1 MLFVYNILNKEGY
14 RKIAQ
19 NIKLSY
25 TTAYSVNCR
34 EEEFLME
41 KIWLDHYEPG
51 VPHTIDYPAQSLYQ
65 LFLKATETYSEKP
78 AVYFMGRELTY
89 AELASQ
95 VNSMASA
102 LAELG
107 VKKGDRVA
115 IHLPNSTQFPIAF
128 FAAHALGAIVV
139 PCNPLYVAREM
150 EYQLKDSGAETIIT
164 LTRFYEMIKG
174 IQPNTNLN
182 NIIVSNIKDYFPGF
196 LSFLYTV
203 AKEKKEGDRVKV
215 APEDLSFTGLINK
228 HSGKKPPAVDV
239 GPHDRAV
246 FLYTGGTTGVS
257 KGAVLQHRN
266 LVANCFQVKS
276 WCTDYRDGQEV
287 VLGVLPFF
295 HSYGLSTILNL
306 GLLNGAKLVLLPR
319 FVLEDVLKTI
329 DKQKPTLFPGVPT
342 IYVAINNSAN
352 VHKYDLQSIRICI
365 SGAAPLPVE
374 VQQQFEKNTG
384 GRLVEGYGLSETS
397 PVTHANPVYGKR
409 KPGSIGLPMPDTEF
423 KIVDVET
430 GEKELPI
437 GEVGEICLRGPQVM
451 EGYLNMP
458 DENANSLRDGWF
470 YTGDIGKADDEGYA
484 YIVDRKKDM
493 VIAGGF
499 NIYPRDVE
507 EVLYTHPK
515 IMEAAVAGINDPYR
529 GETLK
534 AYIVLKEGDSMTE
547 EEVTEYCK
555 ANLAAYK
562 VPKLVEFRDELPK
575 TMIGKILRR
584 TLREEEEKKSSL

>member
-1 MLFVYNILNKEGY
+1 
-14 RKIAQ
+14 
-19 NIKLSY
+19 
-25 TTAYSVNCR
+25 
-34 EEEFLME
+34 ME
-41 KIWLDHYEPG
+41 KVWLEHYEPE
-51 VPHTIDYPAQSLYQ
+51 VPPSIDYPSQSLYQ
-65 LFLKATETYSEKP
+65 LFQKAAQTYKQQP
-78 AVYFMGRELTY
+78 AVHFMGRELNY
-89 AELASQ
+89 GELATQ
-95 VNSMASA
+95 VESMASA
-102 LAELG
+102 LTELG
-107 VKKGDRVA
+107 VTKGDRVA

-128 FAAHALGAIVV
+128 FAAHAIGAVVV

-164 LTRFYEMIKG
+164 LTRFYKMVKE
-174 IQPNTNLN
+174 IQPNTNLK
-182 NIIVSNIKDYFPGF
+182 NIIVANIKDYFPGF

-203 AKEKKEGDRVKV
+203 AKEKKEGDRVEI
-215 APEDLSFTGLINK
+215 AAEDYKFTDLIK
-228 HSGKKPPAVDV
+228 QHEGKKPPAVEV
-239 GPHDRAV
+239 LPQDRAV

-266 LVANCFQVKS
+266 LVANMFQVKS
-276 WCTDYRDGQEV
+276 WCTDYQDGKEV
-287 VLGVLPFF
+287 ALGVLPFF
-295 HSYGLSTILNL
+295 HSYGLTTVLNL

-319 FVLEDVLKTI
+319 FVLEDVLKNI

-342 IYVAINNSAN
+342 IYVAINNAADLS
-352 VHKYDLQSIRICI
+352 KYDIKSIRICI

-409 KPGSIGLPMPDTEF
+409 KPGSIGLPMPDTEY
-423 KIVDVET
+423 KIVDVEV
-430 GEKELPI
+430 GDRELPV
-437 GEVGEICLRGPQVM
+437 GEVGELCIKGPQVM

-458 DENANSLRDGWF
+458 DENAQSIRNGWF
-470 YTGDIGKADDEGYA
+470 FTGDIAKADEDGYT

-499 NIYPRDVE
+499 NIYPRDIE

-534 AYIVLKEGDSMTE
+534 AYIVLKEGESVTE
-547 EEVTEYCK
+547 EEVKEYCK

-562 VPKLVEFRDELPK
+562 VPKLFEFRDELPK
-575 TMIGKILRR
+575 TMIGKVLRR
-584 TLREEEEKKSSL
+584 MLREEEEKKNE

>member
-1 MLFVYNILNKEGY
+1 
-14 RKIAQ
+14 
-19 NIKLSY
+19 
-25 TTAYSVNCR
+25 
-34 EEEFLME
+34 ME
-41 KIWLDHYEPG
+41 KVWLENYEPA
-51 VPHTIDYPAQSLYQ
+51 VPRSIDYPSKSLYQ
-65 LFLKATETYSEKP
+65 LFQESAQTYKQNP
-78 AVYFMGRELTY
+78 AVQFMGRELSY
-89 AELASQ
+89 GELADQ
-95 VNSMASA
+95 VDSMASA
-102 LAELG
+102 LSELG

-128 FAAHALGAIVV
+128 FAAHAIGAIVV

-150 EYQLKDSGAETIIT
+150 EYQLKDSGAEAIIT
-164 LTRFYEMIKG
+164 LTRFYKMIKD
-174 IQPNTNLN
+174 IQPNTNLK

-203 AKEKKEGDRVKV
+203 AKEKKEGDRVEV
-215 APEDLSFTGLINK
+215 APEDYKFTDLIEK
-228 HSGKKPPAVDV
+228 HKGKKPPAVEV
-239 GPHDRAV
+239 LPQDRAV

-266 LVANCFQVKS
+266 LVANMFQVKS
-276 WCTDYRDGQEV
+276 WCTDYEDGKEV
-287 VLGVLPFF
+287 VMGVLPFF
-295 HSYGLSTILNL
+295 HSYGLTTVLNL

-319 FVLEDVLKTI
+319 FVLEDVLKAI

-342 IYVAINNSAN
+342 IYVAINNAPDLS
-352 VHKYDLQSIRICI
+352 KYDIKSIRVCI

-409 KPGSIGLPMPDTEF
+409 KPGSIGLPVPDTEY
-423 KIVDVET
+423 KIVDVEV
-430 GEKELPI
+430 GDRELPI
-437 GEVGEICLRGPQVM
+437 GEIGELCIRGPQLM

-458 DENANSLRDGWF
+458 DENAQAIRNGWLF
-470 YTGDIGKADDEGYA
+470 TGDIARADEEGFT

-499 NIYPRDVE
+499 NIYPRDIE
-507 EVLYTHPK
+507 EVLYTHSK

-534 AYIVLKEGDSMTE
+534 AYIVLKEGESMTE
-547 EEVTEYCK
+547 EEVKEHCK
-555 ANLAAYK
+555 ANLAPYK

-575 TMIGKILRR
+575 TMIGKVLRR
-584 TLREEEEKKSSL
+584 MLREEEENKNKQD

>member
-1 MLFVYNILNKEGY
+1 
-14 RKIAQ
+14 
-19 NIKLSY
+19 
-25 TTAYSVNCR
+25 
-34 EEEFLME
+34 ME
-41 KIWLDHYEPG
+41 KVWLEHYEPE
-51 VPHTIDYPAQSLYQ
+51 VPHSIDYPSQSLYQ
-65 LFLKATETYSEKP
+65 LFQKAAQTYEQQP
-78 AVYFMGRELTY
+78 AVHFMGRELSY
-89 AELASQ
+89 GELATQ
-95 VNSMASA
+95 VESMASA
-102 LAELG
+102 LTELG
-107 VKKGDRVA
+107 VTKGDRVA

-128 FAAHALGAIVV
+128 FAAHAIGAVVV

-164 LTRFYEMIKG
+164 LTRFYKMIKD
-174 IQPNTNLN
+174 IQPNTNLKN
-182 NIIVSNIKDYFPGF
+182 VIVSNIKDYFPGF

-203 AKEKKEGDRVKV
+203 AKEKKEGDRVEI
-215 APEDLSFTGLINK
+215 APEDYKFTDLIKK
-228 HSGKKPPAVDV
+228 HEGKKPPAVEV
-239 GPHDRAV
+239 LPEDRAV

-266 LVANCFQVKS
+266 LVANMYQVKS
-276 WCTDYRDGQEV
+276 WCTDYQDGKEV
-287 VLGVLPFF
+287 ALGVLPFF
-295 HSYGLSTILNL
+295 HSYGLTTVLNL
-306 GLLNGAKLVLLPR
+306 GLLSGGKLVLLPR

-342 IYVAINNSAN
+342 IYVAINNAPDLS
-352 VHKYDLQSIRICI
+352 KYDIKSIRICI

-423 KIVDVET
+423 KIVDVEV
-430 GEKELPI
+430 GDRELPI
-437 GEVGEICLRGPQVM
+437 GEVGELCIKGPQVM

-458 DENANSLRDGWF
+458 DENAQAIRNGWF
-470 YTGDIGKADDEGYA
+470 FTGDIAKVDEEGYT

-499 NIYPRDVE
+499 NIYPRDIE

-534 AYIVLKEGDSMTE
+534 AYIVLKEGESMTE

-584 TLREEEEKKSSL
+584 MLREEEEKKNE

>member
-1 MLFVYNILNKEGY
+1 
-14 RKIAQ
+14 
-19 NIKLSY
+19 
-25 TTAYSVNCR
+25 
-34 EEEFLME
+34 ME
-41 KIWLDHYEPG
+41 KVWLKHYEEK
-51 VPHTIDYPAQSLYQ
+51 VPHSIDYPSLSLYQ
-65 LFLKATETYSEKP
+65 LFQKSAQTYKQQP
-78 AVYFMGRELTY
+78 AVHFMGRELNY
-89 AELASQ
+89 GELAAE
-95 VNSMASA
+95 VESMACA
-102 LAELG
+102 LADLG

-128 FAAHALGAIVV
+128 FAALAVGAVVV

-164 LTRFYEMIKG
+164 MTRFYNMIKE
-174 IQPNTNLN
+174 IQPKTNLK
-182 NIIVSNIKDYFPGF
+182 NIIVTNIKDYFPGF

-203 AKEKKEGDRVKV
+203 AKEKKEGDRVELAK
-215 APEDLSFTGLINK
+215 EDYSFTDLTK
-228 HSGKKPPAVDV
+228 KFAGKTPPAVEV
-239 GPHDRAV
+239 LPTDRAV

-276 WCTDYRDGQEV
+276 WCTDYEDGKEV
-287 VLGVLPFF
+287 ILGVLPFF
-295 HSYGLSTILNL
+295 HSYGLTTILNL

-319 FVLEDVLKTI
+319 FVLADALKTI

-342 IYVAINNSAN
+342 IYVAINNAPDLN
-352 VHKYDLQSIRICI
+352 KYDIKSIKVCI

-384 GRLVEGYGLSETS
+384 GKLVEGYGLSETS
-397 PVTHANPVYGKR
+397 PVTHANPVYGER
-409 KPGSIGLPMPDTEF
+409 RPGSIGLPMPDTDF
-423 KIVDVET
+423 KVVDVET
-430 GEKELPI
+430 GENEMPI
-437 GEVGEICLRGPQVM
+437 GEIGELCLRGPQVM

-458 DENANSLRDGWF
+458 EENAQSLRNGWF
-470 YTGDIGKADDEGYA
+470 YTGDIAKVDEDGYT

-499 NIYPRDVE
+499 NIYPRDIE

-515 IMEAAVAGINDPYR
+515 IMEAAVAGINDAYR

-534 AYIVLKEGDSMTE
+534 AYVVLKEGETMTE
-547 EEVTEYCK
+547 EEVKEYCK

-562 VPKLVEFRDELPK
+562 VPKLYEFRAELPK
-575 TMIGKILRR
+575 TMIGKVLRR
-584 TLREEEEKKSSL
+584 TLREEEEKKSQ

>member
-1 MLFVYNILNKEGY
+1 
-14 RKIAQ
+14 
-19 NIKLSY
+19 
-25 TTAYSVNCR
+25 
-34 EEEFLME
+34 ME
-41 KIWLDHYEPG
+41 KVWLNHYEKE
-51 VPHTIDYPAQSLYQ
+51 VPHSIDYPSLSLYQ
-65 LFLKATETYSEKP
+65 LFQQSAKKYSQQP
-78 AVYFMGRELTY
+78 AVHFMGRELTY
-89 AELASQ
+89 AELSSQ
-95 VNSMASA
+95 VDAMAAA
-102 LAELG
+102 LADLG

-115 IHLPNSTQFPIAF
+115 IHLPNCTQFPIAF
-128 FAAHALGAIVV
+128 FAAHAIGAIVV

-164 LTRFYEMIKG
+164 LTRFYKMIKEV
-174 IQPNTNLN
+174 QPKTALKNV
-182 NIIVSNIKDYFPGF
+182 IVSNIKDFFPGF
-196 LSFLYTV
+196 LSLLYTV
-203 AKEKKEGDRVKV
+203 AKEKKEGDRVEIAKDDN
-215 APEDLSFTGLINK
+215 AFTGLLSK
-228 HSGKKPPAVDV
+228 YAGKKPPAVEV
-239 GPHDRAV
+239 SPFDRAV

-266 LVANCFQVKS
+266 LVANMFQVKA
-276 WCTDYRDGQEV
+276 WCTDYQDGKEV
-287 VLGVLPFF
+287 ALGVLPFF
-295 HSYGLSTILNL
+295 HSYGLTTILNL

-319 FVLEDVLKTI
+319 FVLGDVLKTI

-342 IYVAINNSAN
+342 IYVAINNAPDL
-352 VHKYDLQSIRICI
+352 HKYDIKSIRICI

-384 GRLVEGYGLSETS
+384 GKLVEGFGLSETS
-397 PVTHANPVYGKR
+397 PVTHANPVYGVR
-409 KPGSIGLPMPDTEF
+409 KPGSIGLPMPDTEY

-437 GEVGEICLRGPQVM
+437 GEIGELCIRGPQVM

-458 DENANSLRDGWF
+458 EENAQSIRDGWF
-470 YTGDIGKADDEGYA
+470 YTGDIAKADEDGYT

-499 NIYPRDVE
+499 NIYPRDIE

-534 AYIVLKEGDSMTE
+534 AYIVLKEGEAMTE

-562 VPKLVEFRDELPK
+562 VPKLVEFRPELPK
-575 TMIGKILRR
+575 TMIGKVLRR
-584 TLREEEEKKSSL
+584 MLREEEDKKNQQ